1 MVDAFKQLRSM
12 ILLELYCPPLP
23 VMAKRQE
30 SGENAIT
37 NTHDMLSVFMIT
49 AFKRQDADENSRRRE
64 KQTQIESDYRK
75 GMDRCKTFSQAYSHM
90 TQFST
95 DYLATFL
102 LPGVG
107 FTKDD
112 IEVLQPSYIS
122 PRLKEE
128 IFSYCNA
135 LQILSADGHTTT
147 EQDLSNDCVESL
159 FMSCIRCAIHKQQ
172 QSVVSLPVLVGMGE
186 DISEEGHHPKA
197 LESCVEV
204 L

>member
-49 AFKRQDADENSRRRE
+49 AFKRRDFDENNRRRE
-64 KQTQIESDYRK
+64 KQIKIESDYMK
-75 GMDRCKTFSQAYSHM
+75 CLDKCKTFSQAYSHM
-90 TQFST
+90 TQFSI
-95 DYLATFL
+95 DYLATFI
-102 LPGVG
+102 LPGGG

-112 IEVLQPSYIS
+112 IQVLPPSYIS

-128 IFSYCNA
+128 ILSYCNA
-135 LQILSADGHTTT
+135 LQILSDGNTTK
-147 EQDLSNDCVESL
+147 QDLSNDCVESL
-159 FMSCIRCAIHKQQ
+159 FMSCIRCAINKQQ
-172 QSVVSLPVLVGMGE
+172 QSVVSLPVLVGMSE